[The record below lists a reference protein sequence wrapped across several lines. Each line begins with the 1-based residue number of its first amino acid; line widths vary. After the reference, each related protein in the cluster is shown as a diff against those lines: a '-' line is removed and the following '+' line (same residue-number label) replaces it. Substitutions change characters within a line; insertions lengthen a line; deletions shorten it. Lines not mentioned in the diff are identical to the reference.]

1 MSDTNAHMAD
11 VSGHM
16 RAMRALSNKPLGI
29 LVTAAVMIA
38 LTVVVSVFNVPN
50 PNMILITGL
59 VICASLFGWPGG
71 LTAAAVMMTYTLY
84 FFSTDHSF
92 VAFTEQNMQKVIVST
107 IGIVVV
113 GFFVSALRVII
124 SRDIKQLEHLNAVL
138 EEDNHLLEKAT
149 TADALTNT
157 NNRFGLRRDFA
168 NYLNVFTYVMMMD
181 VDNFKEINDQYGH
194 HMGDYVLNQV
204 GSHLTYI
211 FGTERVYRYGGDEFL
226 IMCPDESNEEFSR
239 KAERLRNEIAGIVI
253 DDTDETICFSAGYT
267 FGTPTLH
274 SDLRSMIRLADEKLY
289 ESKNTGKNR
298 ITGCKFSRAKAQA
311 AFGAAQPKGAR
322 GAIAPDHKLLR

>member
-1 MSDTNAHMAD
+1 
-11 VSGHM
+11 M
-16 RAMRALSNKPLGI
+16 RVMRTLSNKLLGV

-38 LTVVVSVFNVPN
+38 LTLIVSVFNVPN

-71 LTAAAVMMTYTLY
+71 LTAAIVMMAYTLF
-84 FFSTDHSF
+84 FFSTDHSL

-124 SRDIKQLEHLNAVL
+124 SRDFRQLENLNAAL

-149 TADALTNT
+149 TVDALTNT

-168 NYLNVFTYVMMMD
+168 KYLNSFVYVMMMD
-181 VDNFKEINDQYGH
+181 VDNFKEINDRFGH
-194 HMGDYVLNQV
+194 HAGDYVLNQV
-204 GSHLTYI
+204 GGHLVSV
-211 FGTERVYRYGGDEFL
+211 FGAERVYRYGGDEFL
-226 IMCPDESNEEFSR
+226 ILYPRGNDEDFPQ
-239 KAERLRNEIAGIVI
+239 KTERLQSEIAGITLE
-253 DDTDETICFSAGYT
+253 DTGETICFSAGYT
-267 FGTPTLH
+267 YGTATLH

-289 ESKNTGKNR
+289 ESKSTGKNR
-298 ITGCKFSRAKAQA
+298 ITGCKFSRSKAQA
-311 AFGAAQPKGAR
+311 TADTAQPKGAR
-322 GAIAPDHKLLR
+322 GAIEPNRELLR